1 MPLTHVVTT
10 VKPLLLAH
18 NHRVLWSYQFQ
29 KQYPK
34 LILYHLCTSIYQ
46 WNGFCY
52 FSAPQEEEETES
64 DEGKYIEPKRL
75 LHWLTCNCQPS
86 KSLSM
91 TLFHF
96 YTYNMPRKYLQHYL
110 SFMRGIKMSPVDAPH
125 KCWVMRVSMFSW
137 ILPHRNGWTNF
148 RFCGDLRRHGSEVT
162 SVLCLIFPSFSP
174 LNKRLVTDIYE
185 HGFVTVM
192 CDDYAYFPDESIE
205 TTTPGQMRE

>member
-1 MPLTHVVTT
+1 MEYSRRPTKSIPKENQLKILNKIYQTYLVSTTLCIVMPLTHVVIT

-96 YTYNMPRKYLQHYL
+96 YTYNMPRKYLQRYL
-110 SFMRGIKMSPVDAPH
+110 SFMRRIKMSPVDAPH

-137 ILPHRNGWTNF
+137 IL
-148 RFCGDLRRHGSEVT
+148 T
-162 SVLCLIFPSFSP
+162 S
-174 LNKRLVTDIYE
+174 
-185 HGFVTVM
+185 
-192 CDDYAYFPDESIE
+192 
-205 TTTPGQMRE
+205 